1 MMHVYLMH
9 VSMIHTYGA
18 YIIDAY
24 GGDPPAG
31 YPEHDRG
38 GEEEGLL
45 QGILGEEFRGWGVVA
60 ANFAVEIFTS
70 PDKIASNLY
79 WASLQN
85 SFHFRKSIIYNSHHP
100 LIDTYIHFFSLYF
113 Q

>member
-1 MMHVYLMH
+1 MWLC
-9 VSMIHTYGA
+9 IHDVGFY
-18 YIIDAY
+18 DACILD
-24 GGDPPAG
+24 GK
-31 YPEHDRG
+31 
-38 GEEEGLL
+38 EEGLL
-45 QGILGEEFRGWGVVA
+45 QVILGVGFRGWGCSGPPLVA